1 MVEWERTVMK
11 HKLQSND
18 FLKNENNEKK
28 KKSLWFAFFGV
39 CTVFYLL
46 FVLSST

>member
-1 MVEWERTVMK
+1 MK

-18 FLKNENNEKK
+18 FLKNETNEMKK
-28 KKSLWFAFFGV
+28 KKRSIWFAFFGV
-39 CTVFYLL
+39 CTVFYFL